1 MISFVWS
8 SKYPFL
14 AGSGGSETYTAGQI
28 RELRRRGI
36 DARIITLGHGE
47 QDGRD
52 DFPDIPF
59 HAIGSKE
66 ELAQLDDTIVYVTY
80 PLAVKTK
87 HQAYAILHCPPP
99 NFSHGDPLYKREAF
113 RGVKLIT
120 ASKFSAGLWRRW
132 LKNFGRMGTVYPHA
146 DKAFGVVERPRRT
159 QTNKTKVLFAGRLK
173 ADKGI
178 YTLLAALHMEEL
190 EGLSFDLTVTT
201 AGSNTIEGNAILAML
216 RANPEVNVVPARRNP
231 TEMAALL
238 ANYDVVVMPSTNIF
252 WQELFGMLSIES
264 QHAGCRV
271 VASHAGGLPETDLG
285 GAIFVKPDD
294 PKSLAAG
301 LSKAIKLG
309 PLTATERRRAS
320 NKFTIEQS
328 VDKLLNTIRYKES
341 RQGSTA
347 GLREAGALLH
357 QVKPQL
363 VQIAD
368 RSKQQAYLAEQ
379 LVQKQPLLPKN

>member
-36 DARIITLGHGE
+36 DARIITIGHGE
-47 QDGRD
+47 KDGRD

-59 HAIGSKE
+59 LAIESKE
-66 ELAQLDDTIVYVTY
+66 ELAQLDDTIIYITY

-87 HQAYAILHCPPP
+87 RQAYAILHCPPP
-99 NFSHGDPLYKREAF
+99 TFAHGDPLYKREAF

-120 ASKFSAGLWRRW
+120 ASTFSTGLWRRW
-132 LKNFGRMGTVYPHA
+132 LKSFGRMSTVHPHA
-146 DKAFGVVERPRRT
+146 DASFGAVERPRRT
-159 QTNKTKVLFAGRLK
+159 PGDKPQVLFAGRLK

-190 EGLSFDLTVTT
+190 EDLPFELTVTT
-201 AGSNTIEGNAILAML
+201 AGSNTLEGKSILKML
-216 RANPEVNVVPARRNP
+216 RANPEVKVVPARRNP
-231 TEMAALL
+231 KEMAALL
-238 ANYDVVVMPSTNIF
+238 AGYDIVVMPSTNIF
-252 WQELFGMLSIES
+252 WQELFGMLSIEA

-271 VASHAGGLPETDLG
+271 VASHAGGLPETNLG
-285 GAIFVKPDD
+285 GAIFVKPDN

-301 LSKAIKLG
+301 LAKAISLG
-309 PLTATERRRAS
+309 PLTATERRKAS
-320 NKFTIEQS
+320 GRFTIEQS
-328 VDKLLNTIRYKES
+328 VDKLLKVIRYKES
-341 RQGSTA
+341 TQDNTA
-347 GLREAGALLH
+347 RLREAGALLH

-368 RSKQQAYLAEQ
+368 RSKQQAYLTEQ
-379 LVQKQPLLPKN
+379 LAQKQPLLPKN